1 MTQHAADHSN
11 LSPAAHRIWAS
22 AGEWG
27 LSDNDAYQGIAATLC
42 ALADHEL
49 ESPTSGPWT
58 IGVPTPKRATNFAF
72 SPPNSDLSFD
82 DHT

>member
-11 LSPAAHRIWAS
+11 LSPVAHRIWAS

-49 ESPTSGPWT
+49 ESPTSGP
-58 IGVPTPKRATNFAF
+58 
-72 SPPNSDLSFD
+72 L
-82 DHT
+82 DHWCPDAKTRHELRILAAEFRSLLR